1 MPGKGAGTAADV
13 SRRAVNGRAYHDK
26 VASLPIPKRA
36 SEAVYAESRRILRDR
51 DGTGYERMSVV
62 SWKKGER
69 VTDTFGHGLKS
80 QACGLTAK
88 QVEAC
93 RRTKGGVVLIHNH
106 PMSSPPSWTDIRT
119 VAENDWVRSS
129 VVACHDGTIY
139 EIKVTDPGVVKAYE
153 RMRELAKARYPNADG
168 RFIEDCA
175 TEMLYQANEEEKWFR
190 LTKKK

>member
-1 MPGKGAGTAADV
+1 M
-13 SRRAVNGRAYHDK
+13 
-26 VASLPIPKRA
+26 
-36 SEAVYAESRRILRDR
+36 YAESRRILRDR

-93 RRTKGGVVLIHNH
+93 RRTEGGVVLIHNH

-139 EIKVTDPGVVKAYE
+139 EIKVNDPGVVKAYE
-153 RMRELAKARYPNADG
+153 RIRQQMKALYPNAGGAAIDHYT
-168 RFIEDCA
+168 
-175 TEMLYQANEEEKWFR
+175 TEMLYKQNEEAKWFR